1 MTTAE
6 VLPHINAVLNS
17 ISTVLLLIGFVL
29 IKTGR
34 KEAHRKVMIS
44 AIMVSAVFLVSYLAY
59 HFTAPIFVFPGT
71 GWAIP
76 AYYTLLISHVV
87 LATVVSP
94 MVVVTAW
101 RAFHGQFDRHKAIA
115 RWTWPVWMFVSVSGV
130 AVYAILYH
138 VYPAPVA

>member
-29 IKTGR
+29 IKAGR
-34 KEAHRKVMIS
+34 KEAHRKVMTS
-44 AIMVSAVFLVSYLAY
+44 AIGVSAVFLVSYLTY

-71 GWAIP
+71 GWAVP
-76 AYYTLLISHVV
+76 AYYTLLISHVI
-87 LATVVSP
+87 LATVVAP

-101 RAFHGQFDRHKAIA
+101 RAFHGEFDRHKAIA
-115 RWTWPVWMFVSVSGV
+115 RWTWPVWMFVSISGV

-138 VYPAPVA
+138 VYPAPVS